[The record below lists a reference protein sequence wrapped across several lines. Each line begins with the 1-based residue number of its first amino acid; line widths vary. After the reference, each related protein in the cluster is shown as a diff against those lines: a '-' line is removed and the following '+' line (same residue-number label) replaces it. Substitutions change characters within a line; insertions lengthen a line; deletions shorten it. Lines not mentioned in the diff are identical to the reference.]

1 MVETPMMEQARAA
14 GKVTAAAAAIAAA
27 SLLAMP
33 GIRQWEGLRTMPY
46 LDIVGVPTVCYG
58 ETRVPMRRYAV
69 AECEAMALATL
80 QKDFGPAVV
89 RCVPGLGTAARL
101 HQLAASLLL
110 AYNIGARAFC
120 GSTAARLFNAGRW
133 RDGCTAFLKWNRAGG
148 RVVQGLIN
156 RRQHEVAICRQGL

>member
-1 MVETPMMEQARAA
+1 MMEAARAA

-33 GIRQWEGLRTMPY
+33 GIRQWEGLRTVPY

-58 ETRVPMRRYAV
+58 ETRVPMRRYSV

-89 RCVPGLGTAARL
+89 RCVPGLAAGERR
-101 HQLAASLLL
+101 HQLAASMLL

-120 GSTAARLFNAGRW
+120 GSTAARRFNAGQW
-133 RDGCTAFLKWNRAGG
+133 RAGCEAFSKWNKAGG
-148 RVVQGLIN
+148 RVVPGLIN
-156 RRQHEVAICRQGL
+156 RRRHEVAICLQGL